1 MQFPNLSDCLVFQT
15 TPGNN
20 LSQLRWSGKQMLRS
34 ARGSGILMPVN
45 GKGCEEAGKGTESFQ
60 RGFRSDTT
68 VRKGCRKQNWARRT
82 SSHDADPSKLES
94 IKWKVPEP
102 RVSDR

>member
-1 MQFPNLSDCLVFQT
+1 
-15 TPGNN
+15 
-20 LSQLRWSGKQMLRS
+20 
-34 ARGSGILMPVN
+34 MPVN

-60 RGFRSDTT
+60 RGFRSDTPM
-68 VRKGCRKQNWARRT
+68 RKGCRKQNWARRT

-94 IKWKVPEP
+94 TKWKVPEP